1 MNKKQNIT
9 ILGATGSIGQ
19 STLDIVARHPD
30 KFSVFALT
38 AYSQVEKLS
47 DLCVQF
53 LPQYAVIN
61 GEENAEKLNKLLK
74 SKGCDTQVLCKEDA
88 LSFVAT
94 HKDTDMVMAAI
105 VGAAGFV
112 SAFAAAEC
120 GKKILLANK
129 ETLVMGGEL
138 FMRAANTHHAAVLPV
153 DSEHNAVFQT
163 LPESVRV
170 EMANGVFSGRLNDK
184 IASILIT
191 ASGGSFLHTPL
202 NEFEKITPQMA
213 VKHPKWSMGRKISVD
228 SSTMMNKGLEVIEA
242 CRLFM
247 LPADKIEVAIHPQ
260 SIIHGMTRY
269 TDGSIL
275 AQLGTPDM
283 RVPIAHCLGLPERIA
298 SGVAALD
305 FFALDKLTFHR
316 PDLQRFPCLRLAFD
330 ALKTGGAMPCI
341 LNAANEIAVAAFLNE
356 QIRFTQIAQVIEK
369 TMENVPNTVAD
380 NVADLLKIDKN
391 ARIVADEIINK
402 FQAA

>member
-1 MNKKQNIT
+1 MMKKQNIT

-19 STLDIVARHPD
+19 STLNIVARHPD

-53 LPQYAVIN
+53 SPQYAVIN

-74 SKGCDTQVLCKEDA
+74 SKGCDTQVLCGEDA

-94 HKDTDMVMAAI
+94 HHKTDLVMAAI

-163 LPESVRV
+163 LPECVRH
-170 EMANGVFSGRLNDK
+170 EMANGVFSGSLNDK

-242 CRLFM
+242 CRLFD
-247 LPADKIEVAIHPQ
+247 LPAEKIEVAIHPQ

-298 SGVAALD
+298 SGVAPLD
-305 FFALDKLTFHR
+305 FFALDKLTFYR
-316 PDLQRFPCLRLAFD
+316 PDFERFPCLRLAFE

-341 LNAANEIAVAAFLNE
+341 LNAANEIAVAAFLDN

-369 TMENVPNTVAD
+369 TMENLPNTKAD
-380 NVADLLKIDKN
+380 NVADLLQTDKN
-391 ARIVADEIINK
+391 ARMTADEIVKK

>member
-19 STLDIVARHPD
+19 STLSVLSQHPD

-38 AYSQVEKLS
+38 AYSQVEKLA

-53 LPQYAVIN
+53 SPKYAVID
-61 GEENAEKLNKLLK
+61 GEQNAEKLSSLLK
-74 SKGCDTQVLCKEDA
+74 SKACESEVLCSENA

-129 ETLVMGGEL
+129 ESLVMGGEL
-138 FMRAANTHHAAVLPV
+138 FMATANTHHAAVLPV

-163 LPESVRV
+163 LPENVRC
-170 EMANGVFSGRLNDK
+170 EMANGVFSGSLKNQ
-184 IASILIT
+184 IASIIIT

-242 CRLFM
+242 CRLFD
-247 LPADKIEVAIHPQ
+247 LPHDTIEVAIHPQ

-269 TDGSIL
+269 TDGSVL

-283 RVPIAHCLGLPERIA
+283 RVPIAHCLGLPERIV
-298 SGVAALD
+298 SGVKPLD
-305 FFALDKLTFHR
+305 FFALDKLTFQR
-316 PDLQRFPCLRLAFD
+316 PDFARFPCLRLAFE
-330 ALKTGGAMPCI
+330 ALKQGGVMPCI
-341 LNAANEIAVAAFLNE
+341 LNAANEIAVTAILNE

-369 TMENVPNTVAD
+369 TMENMPNSAAN
-380 NVADLLKIDKN
+380 NVANLLQVDKN
-391 ARIVADEIINK
+391 ARIVADEIVK
-402 FQAA
+402 RFQSA

>member
-1 MNKKQNIT
+1 MMKKQNIT

-19 STLDIVARHPD
+19 STLDILRQHPD

-38 AYSQVEKLS
+38 AYSQVEKLG

-53 LPQYAVIN
+53 SPQYAVIN

-94 HKDTDMVMAAI
+94 HKNTDMVMAAI

-138 FMRAANTHHAAVLPV
+138 FMATANANHAPVLPV

-163 LPESVRV
+163 LPESVRR
-170 EMANGVFSGRLNDK
+170 EMANGVFSGSLNDK

-202 NEFEKITPQMA
+202 NKFEKITPQMA

-247 LPADKIEVAIHPQ
+247 LPADKIEVVIHPQ

-269 TDGSIL
+269 ADGSIL

-283 RVPIAHCLGLPERIA
+283 RVPIAHSLGLPERIA
-298 SGVAALD
+298 SGVAPLD

-316 PDLQRFPCLRLAFD
+316 PDFERFPCLRLAFE

-391 ARIVADEIINK
+391 ARIVADEIIKK

>member
-1 MNKKQNIT
+1 MKKQNIT

-19 STLDIVARHPD
+19 STLDILRQHPD

-38 AYSQVEKLS
+38 AYSQVEKLG

-53 LPQYAVIN
+53 SPQYAVIN

-94 HKDTDMVMAAI
+94 HKNTDMVMAAI

-138 FMRAANTHHAAVLPV
+138 FMATANANHAPVLPV

-163 LPESVRV
+163 LPESVRR
-170 EMANGVFSGRLNDK
+170 EMANGVFSGSLNDK

-202 NEFEKITPQMA
+202 NKFEKITPQMA

-247 LPADKIEVAIHPQ
+247 LPADKIEVVIHPQ

-269 TDGSIL
+269 ADGSIL

-283 RVPIAHCLGLPERIA
+283 RVPIAHSLGLPERIA
-298 SGVAALD
+298 SGVAPLD

-316 PDLQRFPCLRLAFD
+316 PDFERFPCLRLAFE

-391 ARIVADEIINK
+391 ARIVADEIIKK

>member
-1 MNKKQNIT
+1 MMKKQNIT

-19 STLDIVARHPD
+19 STLDILRRHLD
-30 KFSVFALT
+30 RFSVFALT
-38 AYSQVEKLS
+38 AYSQVQKLA

-53 LPQYAVIN
+53 SPKYAVID
-61 GEENAEKLNKLLK
+61 GENNAEKLSLLLK
-74 SKGCDTQVLCKEDA
+74 SKACETQVLCSENA

-94 HKDTDMVMAAI
+94 HPETDLVMAAI

-163 LPESVRV
+163 LPESVRCD
-170 EMANGVFSGRLNDK
+170 MANGIFSGSLNEQ

-191 ASGGSFLHTPL
+191 ASGGSFWQTPL
-202 NEFEKITPQMA
+202 DEFDKITPQMA

-242 CRLFM
+242 CRLFG
-247 LPADKIEVAIHPQ
+247 LPAEKIEVAIHPQ

-283 RVPIAHCLGLPERIA
+283 RIPIAHCLGLPERIV

-330 ALKTGGAMPCI
+330 ALKIGGVMPCI
-341 LNAANEIAVAAFLNE
+341 LNAANEIAVAAFLDH

-369 TMENVPNTVAD
+369 TMENVPNTVTD
-380 NVADLLKIDKN
+380 NVADLLQIDNN
-391 ARIVADEIINK
+391 ARIVADEMIQQ

>member
-1 MNKKQNIT
+1 MMKKQNIT

-19 STLDIVARHPD
+19 STLNIVARHPD

-38 AYSQVEKLS
+38 AYSQVQKLA

-53 LPQYAVIN
+53 SPQYAVIN

-74 SKGCDTQVLCKEDA
+74 SNGCNTQVLCKEDA

-94 HKDTDMVMAAI
+94 HPETDLVMAAI

-163 LPESVRV
+163 LPESVRCD
-170 EMANGVFSGRLNDK
+170 MANGIFSGSLNNK

-191 ASGGSFLHTPL
+191 ASG
-202 NEFEKITPQMA
+202 
-213 VKHPKWSMGRKISVD
+213 
-228 SSTMMNKGLEVIEA
+228 
-242 CRLFM
+242 
-247 LPADKIEVAIHPQ
+247 
-260 SIIHGMTRY
+260 
-269 TDGSIL
+269 
-275 AQLGTPDM
+275 
-283 RVPIAHCLGLPERIA
+283 
-298 SGVAALD
+298 
-305 FFALDKLTFHR
+305 
-316 PDLQRFPCLRLAFD
+316 
-330 ALKTGGAMPCI
+330 
-341 LNAANEIAVAAFLNE
+341 
-356 QIRFTQIAQVIEK
+356 
-369 TMENVPNTVAD
+369 
-380 NVADLLKIDKN
+380 
-391 ARIVADEIINK
+391 
-402 FQAA
+402 

>member
-19 STLDIVARHPD
+19 STLDILRRHPD

-38 AYSQVEKLS
+38 AYSQVEKLG

-53 LPQYAVIN
+53 SPQYAVIN
-61 GEENAEKLNKLLK
+61 GEENADKLNKLLK
-74 SKGCDTQVLCKEDA
+74 SKGCDTQVLCGKDA

-163 LPESVRV
+163 LPESVRH
-170 EMANGVFSGRLNDK
+170 EMANGVFSGSLNDK

-213 VKHPKWSMGRKISVD
+213 VKHPKWSMGRKISID

-242 CRLFM
+242 CRLFG
-247 LPADKIEVAIHPQ
+247 LPVEKIEVAIHPQ

-283 RVPIAHCLGLPERIA
+283 RIPIAHCLGLPERIV

-330 ALKTGGAMPCI
+330 ALKIGGVMPCI
-341 LNAANEIAVAAFLNE
+341 LNAANEIAVTAFLDN

-369 TMENVPNTVAD
+369 TMENVPNTVTD
-380 NVADLLKIDKN
+380 NVDDLLKIDKN
-391 ARIVADEIINK
+391 ARITADETIKK

>member
-1 MNKKQNIT
+1 M
-9 ILGATGSIGQ
+9 
-19 STLDIVARHPD
+19 D
-30 KFSVFALT
+30 
-38 AYSQVEKLS
+38 
-47 DLCVQF
+47 
-53 LPQYAVIN
+53 
-61 GEENAEKLNKLLK
+61 ENNADKLNKLLK
-74 SKGCDTQVLCKEDA
+74 SKDCETEVICGENA

-129 ETLVMGGEL
+129 ESLVMGGEL

-153 DSEHNAVFQT
+153 DSEHNAIFQT
-163 LPESVRV
+163 LPESVRH
-170 EMANGVFSGRLNDK
+170 EMANGVFSGSLNDK
-184 IASILIT
+184 IASVIIT

-247 LPADKIEVAIHPQ
+247 LTADKIEVAIHPQ

-269 TDGSIL
+269 TDGSVL

-283 RVPIAHCLGLPERIA
+283 RVPIAHCLGLPERIV
-298 SGVAALD
+298 SGVKPLD
-305 FFALDKLTFHR
+305 FFALDKLTFQR
-316 PDLQRFPCLRLAFD
+316 PDFARFPCLKLAFD
-330 ALKTGGAMPCI
+330 ALNMGGVMPCI
-341 LNAANEIAVAAFLNE
+341 LNAANEIAVAAFLEKKCAFMDIPKIVEGCLEADWSAEADSLDDVFAIDALARNKAEE
-356 QIRFTQIAQVIEK
+356 QFVKIRGGSV
-369 TMENVPNTVAD
+369 
-380 NVADLLKIDKN
+380 
-391 ARIVADEIINK
+391 
-402 FQAA
+402 

>member
-9 ILGATGSIGQ
+9 ILGSTGSIGQ

-38 AYSQVEKLS
+38 AYSQVEKLG

-53 LPQYAVIN
+53 SPQYAVIN

-138 FMRAANTHHAAVLPV
+138 FMATANANHAPVLPV

-163 LPESVRV
+163 LPESVRCD
-170 EMANGVFSGRLNDK
+170 MANGIFSGSLNDK

-283 RVPIAHCLGLPERIA
+283 RVPIAHSLGLPERIA
-298 SGVAALD
+298 SGVAPLD
-305 FFALDKLTFHR
+305 FFALDKLTFYR
-316 PDLQRFPCLRLAFD
+316 PDFERFPCLRLAFE

-380 NVADLLKIDKN
+380 NVADLLQIDKN
-391 ARIVADEIINK
+391 ARIVADEMIKK

>member
-38 AYSQVEKLS
+38 AYSQVEKLG

-53 LPQYAVIN
+53 SPQYAVIN

-163 LPESVRV
+163 LPESVRH
-170 EMANGVFSGRLNDK
+170 EMANGVFSGSLNDK

-242 CRLFM
+242 CRLFN
-247 LPADKIEVAIHPQ
+247 LPAEKIEVVIHPQ

-283 RVPIAHCLGLPERIA
+283 RIPIAHCLGLPKRIA
-298 SGVAALD
+298 SGVEPLD

-316 PDLQRFPCLRLAFD
+316 PDFQRFPCLKLAFD
-330 ALKTGGAMPCI
+330 ALKNGGTMPCI

-380 NVADLLKIDKN
+380 NVADLLQIDKN
-391 ARIVADEIINK
+391 ARIVADEMIKK